1 LMEEFKAK
9 LDSLEDVVKDIAVDI
24 TTGVIVERLPPE
36 KVWEKAG
43 DRVLKITS
51 LTKELKEALLTIKP
65 ERAPTV
71 EKYAAMIVEGLEKF
85 RETLFRPGEPLERSR
100 EGIEQLRRSLV
111 NVSDF
116 MSICREALSNP
127 SPVIREIMSL
137 KERAVVKTPTSYA
150 ERLSSLLDT
159 ISVIQSILRE
169 TLSALTRIDGELSSV
184 KGEVER
190 LLAGSKEGSP

>member
-1 LMEEFKAK
+1 MMEEFKAK

-85 RETLFRPGEPLERSR
+85 RETLFRPGEALERSR

-159 ISVIQSILRE
+159 VSVIQSILRE

>member
-1 LMEEFKAK
+1 MMEEFKAK

-137 KERAVVKTPTSYA
+137 KERAVVKTPTTYA

-159 ISVIQSILRE
+159 VSVIQSILRE

>member
-1 LMEEFKAK
+1 MMEEFKAK

>member
-1 LMEEFKAK
+1 MMEEFKAK

-71 EKYAAMIVEGLEKF
+71 EKYATMIVEGLEKF

-159 ISVIQSILRE
+159 VSVIQSILRE

>member
-1 LMEEFKAK
+1 MMEEFKAK

-71 EKYAAMIVEGLEKF
+71 ERYVAMIVEGLEKF

-137 KERAVVKTPTSYA
+137 KERAVVKTPASYA

-159 ISVIQSILRE
+159 VSVIQSILRE
-169 TLSALTRIDGELSSV
+169 TLSALTRIDGELSSI

-190 LLAGSKEGSP
+190 LLAGSREGSP